1 MKLKDAC
8 SLKESY
14 GKTREHIKKQRY
26 HFVDYGLY
34 SQSCNFSS
42 SHIRI
47 WELDH
52 KEGWALK
59 NQYFWTEVLE
69 KTLES
74 PLDCKEIK
82 QVNSKG
88 NKSWIFIGKS
98 DAETEAP
105 TLWPPDVKSWL
116 IGKVPDAGK
125 DWGQKEKR
133 MAEDEIVGWH
143 HLLNGHECEQTPWA
157 CEGQGSLACYNP
169 WGCKELM
176 WLSSW
181 PATCSSYMQLVHMLV
196 LLPPLNLL

>member
-1 MKLKDAC
+1 MVKKWKQWQILFSWAPKSLQMVTEAIKLKNAC

-14 GKTREHIKKQRY
+14 GKLREHIKKQRY
-26 HFVDYGLY
+26 HFVDNGLY
-34 SQSCNFSS
+34 SQSCNFTS
-42 SHIRI
+42 SHVRI

-59 NQYFWTEVLE
+59 NQCFWTEVLE

-74 PLDCKEIK
+74 PLDSKEIK
-82 QVNSKG
+82 LINPKG
-88 NKSWIFIGKS
+88 NQSWIFIGRS

-133 MAEDEIVGWH
+133 TIEDKMVGWH
-143 HLLNGHECEQTPWA
+143 HLLNGHEFEQTPWA
-157 CEGQGSLACYNP
+157 SERQGSLACCRP
-169 WGCKELM
+169 WGRKELDV
-176 WLSSW
+176 
-181 PATCSSYMQLVHMLV
+181 T
-196 LLPPLNLL
+196 